1 MLLFSSKEEPG
12 PAQMQK
18 DHVGLEADINGP
30 SNATHGHDYFSCS
43 VGIGNWILSSLYVVF
58 FHFHIKVG
66 KRNSNMSIFV
76 SVVWVFLCGHT
87 HLGLLQTSPIFTDS
101 TAFLSEV
108 LGHLVDFLPGLRIFF
123 SQHLTL
129 RLLE

>member
-1 MLLFSSKEEPG
+1 MWVWK
-12 PAQMQK
+12 
-18 DHVGLEADINGP
+18 ADINGP
-30 SNATHGHDYFSCS
+30 SNATNGHDYSSCS
-43 VGIGNWILSSLYVVF
+43 VGIGNWILSSLYVVL

-76 SVVWVFLCGHT
+76 SVIWVFLCGHT
-87 HLGLLQTSPIFTDS
+87 HLGLLQTSPDL
-101 TAFLSEV
+101 TAFLSDV
-108 LGHLVDFLPGLRIFF
+108 LGHLVDFLPGIRIFF